1 MKEMNAL
8 EDILRQTQDE
18 RRGKIYDKTLSFI
31 AENYLKLI
39 VFYIK
44 SSQIILF

>member
-1 MKEMNAL
+1 MQL
-8 EDILRQTQDE
+8 
-18 RRGKIYDKTLSFI
+18 GYKTLSFI